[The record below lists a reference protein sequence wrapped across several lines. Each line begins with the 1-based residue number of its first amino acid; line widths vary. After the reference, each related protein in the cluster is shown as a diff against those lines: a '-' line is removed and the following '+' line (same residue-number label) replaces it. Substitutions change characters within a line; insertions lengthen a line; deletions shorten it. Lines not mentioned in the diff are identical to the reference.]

1 MINGKTNE
9 IYQLLKEYIVKKSK
23 YNPSVLKNVIDNQY
37 PLVVFENNVNT
48 LDYRTQD
55 RYRLDQVRSLSFE
68 INIFAIK
75 QNNIDRCMLCDEL
88 ANLVC
93 DVMQEY
99 YGMQGGLDAKL
110 KNINS
115 SKATKYVLHFTCK
128 VDVRRNKIY

>member
-68 INIFAIK
+68 I
-75 QNNIDRCMLCDEL
+75 
-88 ANLVC
+88 
-93 DVMQEY
+93 
-99 YGMQGGLDAKL
+99 
-110 KNINS
+110 
-115 SKATKYVLHFTCK
+115 
-128 VDVRRNKIY
+128 KIE